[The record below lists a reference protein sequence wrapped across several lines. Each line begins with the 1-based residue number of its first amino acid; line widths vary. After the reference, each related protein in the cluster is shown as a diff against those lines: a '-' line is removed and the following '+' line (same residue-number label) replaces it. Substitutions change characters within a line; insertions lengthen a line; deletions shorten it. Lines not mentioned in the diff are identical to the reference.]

1 MATVFKSFITQVI
14 KPGYFYIKPLLP
26 RKGKLLLA
34 ADPKAFKSMLAL
46 NIAYSLC
53 EGSLVMDTFPV
64 SGPKRVLLIEQEVGP
79 ERLIKR
85 LTDIHGARKG
95 LRVLDNFWIT
105 SRDLDCRLDTKAGR
119 GLIASHIEE
128 AKPHVVIFDPLA
140 NFHHIDENSNSEM
153 KVLLAELTQMQET
166 YDFASIIIHHMGK
179 TSEHRTLSSPERL
192 RGAGVLFADV
202 DTLAVIWKPDF
213 RQRNNI
219 SLRFAT
225 RSPIDQDFLKLEFQ
239 EKEGTFKR
247 V

>member
-26 RKGKLLLA
+26 RKGKLLFV
-34 ADPKAFKSMLAL
+34 ADPKSFKSMLAL

-64 SGPKRVLLIEQEVGP
+64 SEPKRVLLIEQEVGP
-79 ERLIKR
+79 ERLVQR
-85 LTDIHGARKG
+85 LTDIHGERKG
-95 LRVLDNFWIT
+95 TKVLDNFWIT
-105 SRDLDCRLDTKAGR
+105 SRDLDCRLDTKSGR

-153 KVLLAELTQMQET
+153 KVLLSELTQMQET